1 MALCVIIAVQLK
13 QGFDMNWLEFA
24 MLSVVAVLSLAGTL
38 ATIALCMLLIKWAV
52 KDIAN
57 TVVEFV
63 VWCKQAAK
71 RIIA

>member
-1 MALCVIIAVQLK
+1 
-13 QGFDMNWLEFA
+13 MNWSEFA
-24 MLSVVAVLSLAGTL
+24 MLSVVALFSLAGTL
-38 ATIALCMLLIKWAV
+38 AIVALSMLLLKWAV

-71 RIIA
+71 RIAA